1 MEKLITKITDN
12 DFGLKFGD
20 MEKPQLR
27 KGARGIVIREDGKIA
42 IFNKANKHEYKLP
55 GGGIEENENPEDAF
69 WIAFQLKAFFKS
81 INLDVRMSL
90 GFGDKTYKTKKITE
104 NSVIFFILILQVHH
118 QTNPH
123 LFFFFSSKVLK
134 YSVLHSSNVL

>member
-12 DFGLKFGD
+12 DFGLKFCD

-55 GGGIEENENPEDAF
+55 GGGIEENENPENEILNKYLDYIEF
-69 WIAFQLKAFFKS
+69 CSDVFKINNLSQNYRRNYQIEELNIWYLIFLYKKLLMKKVTLITMFQ
-81 INLDVRMSL
+81 IN
-90 GFGDKTYKTKKITE
+90 
-104 NSVIFFILILQVHH
+104 H
-118 QTNPH
+118 
-123 LFFFFSSKVLK
+123 
-134 YSVLHSSNVL
+134 

>member
-42 IFNKANKHEYKLP
+42 IFNKANKML
-55 GGGIEENENPEDAF
+55 
-69 WIAFQLKAFFKS
+69 
-81 INLDVRMSL
+81 SL
-90 GFGDKTYKTKKITE
+90 R
-104 NSVIFFILILQVHH
+104 
-118 QTNPH
+118 
-123 LFFFFSSKVLK
+123 
-134 YSVLHSSNVL
+134 